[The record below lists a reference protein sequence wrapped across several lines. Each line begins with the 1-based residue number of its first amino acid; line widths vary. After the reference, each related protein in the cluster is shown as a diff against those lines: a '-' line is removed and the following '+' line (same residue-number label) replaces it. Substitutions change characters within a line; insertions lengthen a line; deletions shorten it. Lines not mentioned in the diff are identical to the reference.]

1 MSWYDP
7 PECCHLIGCTD
18 GPVPY
23 RLLLLNIT
31 SWPVVHND
39 KLCLS
44 VYPSFPSS
52 LFHFSVVLF
61 PSLIPFFMSITPALL
76 SLFPPS
82 IFCTFPPSLLQSF
95 PPSFLYSA
103 FLFFL
108 PSLLPSSLQ
117 LLYYLSLC
125 LNLFSNFYSLLFIY
139 IYIYSLSYCLFLPL
153 FYCLS
158 FHCCNL
164 SFYHCLPCLSVPAP
178 GLYLSIHFVMYHSLS
193 MSLLYHSFAY
203 SLLLPPSF
211 SPCLSICLSIHPLV
225 PLTRFVL
232 PGGGRDLDFSNPP

>member
-1 MSWYDP
+1 
-7 PECCHLIGCTD
+7 
-18 GPVPY
+18 
-23 RLLLLNIT
+23 
-31 SWPVVHND
+31 
-39 KLCLS
+39 
-44 VYPSFPSS
+44 
-52 LFHFSVVLF
+52 
-61 PSLIPFFMSITPALL
+61 MSITPALL

-164 SFYHCLPCLSVPAP
+164 SFYHCLPCLSACPRSVPFYTFCYVSLTIYVTP
-178 GLYLSIHFVMYHSLS
+178 LSLFCIF
-193 MSLLYHSFAY
+193 
-203 SLLLPPSF
+203 PPSPSVF
-211 SPCLSICLSIHPLV
+211 LSLSICLSIHPLV